1 MKSKIN
7 LIIYF
12 FVFTAIIS
20 SQTLQNTFEVFRSA
34 NITEAQLKKVDF
46 EIRKMVY
53 SNIKSDFRY
62 LKETA
67 PKDGNAVIRKMNN
80 DFFLST
86 FIKSDNIERTKSE
99 IELIG
104 GKVTNIIGNIILT
117 DLPIID
123 LAEIVFD
130 NEIIYV
136 EAGRYSSTLL
146 DTSLTFINVDKVH
159 QGVELPKAYKGK
171 DVIVGVVDSGID
183 WEHPAFSNENGNRI
197 LYLWDMSDNTAPP
210 AEFDYGTEYTKEDLD
225 QQNSNQIDDNGH
237 GTHVASTA
245 AGNTGGDE
253 YPLVGVAPEADI
265 VFVKGFRAG
274 SSGFSTNDIVNG
286 CDYIFKRAEQLGK
299 PAVINLSLGSVRGEQ
314 GKSLYEEAL
323 TNLVKPGRL
332 IVASAGNSGSSNV
345 HLQYQMSGNS
355 YNEKSNTLFGVR
367 DSSAGGAIIMGYPE
381 NDNYNIGLQVFDK
394 DFNILYTSPA
404 VSYNEEGN
412 GFIVIDSDTL
422 AQLTVS
428 GKPSSIE
435 PFYFSVL
442 LNFKEDSGIKNYY
455 FNLYTYGSAFFN
467 SWILNGFFYTD
478 TDPSENL
485 IGGDNLMTV
494 GSPSSAFNVFSIGA
508 FSTTLSWTNINGD
521 FVSANGT
528 IKARAP
534 FSSIGPLRDG
544 RIKPDFMAPG
554 HYIAAGYS
562 KDANYNNKLIVND
575 FIVYL
580 QGTSMSAPHFTGVI
594 ALLLEQNPELSY
606 QEAYELLK
614 NTSVVDEITGT
625 VPNNEYGWGRIDAY
639 AALKQLITSVEGEEN
654 IPTEFR
660 LSQNYPNP
668 FNPTTSIE
676 YSVPSSEYVS
686 LKVYDILGNEIAELV
701 NEQKSAGTYRV
712 NFDASSMSSG
722 VYFYRIKTGSFNQ
735 VRKMML
741 LK

>member
-12 FVFTAIIS
+12 IVFTAIIS
-20 SQTLQNTFEVFRSA
+20 SQTLQNTFEVFKSA
-34 NITEAQLKKVDF
+34 NITEAKLKKVDF
-46 EIRKMVY
+46 EIRNMVY
-53 SNIKSDFRY
+53 SNLKNDKRF

-67 PKDGNAVIRKMNN
+67 PKDGNAVIRKVNGEL
-80 DFFLST
+80 FLST
-86 FIKSDNIERTKSE
+86 FIKSDNTEKTKKE
-99 IELIG
+99 IELNG
-104 GKVTNIIGNIILT
+104 GKVTNIISNILVADIPVNNLT
-117 DLPIID
+117 
-123 LAEIVFD
+123 
-130 NEIIYV
+130 EIIFNEEIEFV
-136 EAGRYSSTLL
+136 EASRYSSSLL
-146 DTSLTFINVDKVH
+146 DTSLTYINVDKVH
-159 QGVELPKAYKGK
+159 QGVELPKAYRGK
-171 DVIVGVVDSGID
+171 DVIVGVLDSGID
-183 WEHPAFSNENGNRI
+183 WTHPAFTNENGNRI
-197 LYLWDMSDNTAPP
+197 LYLWDMSDDTAPP
-210 AEFDYGTEYTKEDLD
+210 AEFDYGTEYTKDDLD
-225 QQNSNQIDDNGH
+225 QQSSNQIDDNGH

-245 AGNTGGDE
+245 AGNAGGEE

-265 VFVKGFRAG
+265 IFVKGFRAG
-274 SSGFSTNDIVNG
+274 SSGFSSNDVVNG

-355 YNEKSNTLFGVR
+355 FNEKSNTLLGVR
-367 DSSAGGAIIMGYPE
+367 DSSLGGALIVGYPE

-394 DFNILYTSPA
+394 DFNILYTSPS
-404 VSYNEEGN
+404 VSYNEEGS
-412 GFIVIDSDTL
+412 GFIVINSDTL
-422 AQLTVS
+422 AQLIIS

-435 PFYFSVL
+435 PYFFSAQ

-508 FSTTLSWTNINGD
+508 FTTQLSWNNINGD
-521 FVSANGT
+521 LIQYNGT
-528 IKARAP
+528 INGRAY

-562 KDANYNNKLIVND
+562 KDATYNNKLIVND

-614 NTSVVDEITGT
+614 NTSVVDEITGN
-625 VPNNEYGWGRIDAY
+625 VPNNEYGWGRIDAH
-639 AALKQLITSVEGEEN
+639 AALQQLITSVEDLDE
-654 IPTEFR
+654 IPSSYK

-676 YSVPSSEYVS
+676 YAVPNNEFVS

-701 NEQKSAGTYRV
+701 SEQKSAGTYRV
-712 NFDASSMSSG
+712 NFDASRLSSG
-722 VYFYRIKTGSFNQ
+722 VYFYSIKAGNFNQ
-735 VRKMML
+735 VRKMLL